1 MSTKN
6 NSEFVMDYKYN
17 TDQKEINFED
27 ILDIK
32 LNIIKGDFNKYIL
45 MTENGQS
52 EIRSFGGHLKLES
65 IKERCI
71 KALLR
76 VNSTDINILSSTH
89 FTDDGRFFNIF
100 SREIYVDGK
109 WQTYWLKDINTDL
122 KTFII

>member
-1 MSTKN
+1 MKTEN
-6 NSEFVMDYKYN
+6 NSEFVMNYTYN
-17 TDQKEINFED
+17 SDEKEINFED

-32 LNIIKGDFNKYIL
+32 LNISKGDFNKYIL

-109 WQTYWLKDINTDL
+109 WQAYWLKDINTDL

>member
-45 MTENGQS
+45 MTENG
-52 EIRSFGGHLKLES
+52 S
-65 IKERCI
+65 IT
-71 KALLR
+71 LPL
-76 VNSTDINILSSTH
+76 
-89 FTDDGRFFNIF
+89 
-100 SREIYVDGK
+100 
-109 WQTYWLKDINTDL
+109 
-122 KTFII
+122 